1 MVTTSSFFLGMSRS
15 RNSIIEDSGA
25 DDLGGYAFSGGDA
38 ADVAPVRDNTRSQES
53 PSASG
58 SAGDAAAKQATKKK
72 KKLKRQRSDLDSDE
86 ESAEQKAEAEQAAAA
101 AAAAAEREAKE
112 ALRKRKAI
120 RETLETLNAFL
131 DITKKMVDTVVA
143 GMSGGQPK
151 IEEQIRAAI
160 AHGSCTFIRSHS
172 DLSKFSVASKFKNL
186 KLYQQCGVHWLSL
199 LHSVEHANGI
209 LADEMG
215 LGKTAQTSV
224 FLSYIYSIDTKEVV
238 NDFNARLKKE
248 GYGKKRSCL
257 ILVPSSV
264 VDNWCKELRRW
275 APNLKN
281 HIVKYHGP
289 QSARFKIACDVIDDV
304 SKGSFVILVSTMPTV
319 SSKED
324 VRLLR
329 GIREFEYMIVDEA
342 HALKNSETIA
352 YRRLNSSFNIRHRL
366 LLTGTPVQNSQSEL
380 GNLLQFA
387 MPDMFDQ
394 SKINDAINYLIK
406 NYDDAVSEFPALS
419 SLVEP
424 GEIEAYRKTLPAP
437 PSPKAPPK
445 RGRRSKK
452 AAEAAEDAA
461 PTEAD
466 AKEAVGSETPQENQS
481 ESNPVDETAVT
492 EAATAND
499 TDGAASNGESV
510 NQVDVDSVHTPSS
523 PCRPTETLKE
533 ETFKSTSFGSLLG
546 SALSSDANDAFKT
559 AAVSDVRTPTDDTV
573 PLRIGTMSE
582 ESAGKIAT
590 DVDKIKHEST
600 GTENQVTSPKTDGQP
615 ESHTKA
621 SGSSQLPMASGIKA
635 EQSPNLVIGPVPE
648 ESADSFEKF
657 DGLPSDG
664 DFFASEGRP
673 VSIEPS
679 IRVLQ
684 RLIAPFILRRR
695 KRTVMHELPEKNT
708 FLIRC
713 KMVGIQQDLY
723 LKEVESNI
731 EQHRNALIQK
741 YKVPESELRNMCHG
755 RSKNYSIG
763 SRDDFLVKSL
773 IFRMRRICNHPLLVR
788 GAYYKEE
795 LLQKLIKYYAS
806 KVEGYKE
813 NSLERVD
820 KELRSWSDF
829 EMHRSMQT
837 LLSFEPRLERY
848 LIPKEAFMTSAKII
862 ELFKI
867 IDKVEADNRKALVFS
882 QFTMYLDVIE
892 ECLRLNKPEVMYLR
906 LDGGCSTTS
915 RTEMVDEFTNDEKV
929 RLMLVSTK
937 AGGTGLNLTVAST
950 VVLMDQDWNPHNDT
964 QAEDR
969 CHRIGQTQTVEVYK
983 LMCEGTVEEYVMEC
997 CQRKLMLDD
1006 AFSGK
1011 AVSDEGA

>member
-1 MVTTSSFFLGMSRS
+1 MVTTASFFLGVSRS

-25 DDLGGYAFSGGDA
+25 DDLGGYAFSGVDA
-38 ADVAPVRDNTRSQES
+38 ADVVSARGDTRSQES
-53 PSASG
+53 PSAD
-58 SAGDAAAKQATKKK
+58 SAGDAASEQVPKKK

-86 ESAEQKAEAEQAAAA
+86 ESADKKAEAARAA

-120 RETLETLNAFL
+120 RETLETLHAFL
-131 DITKKMVDTVVA
+131 DITKKMTETVVA
-143 GMSGGQPK
+143 GMSGGQLK

-160 AHGSCTFIRSHS
+160 ANGSCTFIRSYS

-224 FLSYIYSIDTKEVV
+224 FLSYIYSIDTKEVA

-248 GYGKKRSCL
+248 GYGTKRSCL

-394 SKINDAINYLIK
+394 SRINDAINYLIK
-406 NYDDAVSEFPALS
+406 NYEDAVSEFPALS

-424 GEIEAYRKTLPAP
+424 GEIEAYKKTLPAP
-437 PSPKAPPK
+437 PPPKAPTK

-452 AAEAAEDAA
+452 AAADAA
-461 PTEAD
+461 NATEAD
-466 AKEAVGSETPQENQS
+466 AGAKEAAGNEEPQEKNQS
-481 ESNPVDETAVT
+481 QPDPTGKTNTNA
-492 EAATAND
+492 AATEND
-499 TDGAASNGESV
+499 AEEAVNNGETV
-510 NQVDVDSVHTPSS
+510 RQVDVDAVHTPRS
-523 PCRPTETLKE
+523 PQRPTEIPKDE
-533 ETFKSTSFGSLLG
+533 VFKSTSFGSLLDSG
-546 SALSSDANDAFKT
+546 LNSDANDGLKDT
-559 AAVSDVRTPTDDTV
+559 EMSDAKSPADYTM
-573 PLRIGTMSE
+573 LRIGSMSDA
-582 ESAGKIAT
+582 SAGGVDA
-590 DVDKIKHEST
+590 DVDRVKCEPTSVEHKDAALKAANQSDSNPST
-600 GTENQVTSPKTDGQP
+600 SDASLLPVADGVKV
-615 ESHTKA
+615 ERN
-621 SGSSQLPMASGIKA
+621 
-635 EQSPNLVIGPVPE
+635 PNLVMGTVDE
-648 ESADSFEKF
+648 ESTDSFERF
-657 DGLPSDG
+657 DSVQSDG
-664 DFFASEGRP
+664 EFFGP
-673 VSIEPS
+673 DGKTVSIEPS

-695 KRTVMHELPEKNT
+695 KRTVMHELPAKNT

-713 KMVGIQQDLY
+713 KMAGIQQDLY

-788 GAYYKEE
+788 GAYYKED

-813 NSLERVD
+813 NSLERVE

-829 EMHRSMQT
+829 EMHRSMQS
-837 LLSFEPRLERY
+837 LLHFEPRLERY
-848 LIPKEAFMTSAKII
+848 LIPKEAFMTSAKVV

-867 IDKVEADNRKALVFS
+867 IDKVEADKRKALVFS

-892 ECLRLNKPEVMYLR
+892 ECLRLNKPEVVYLR
-906 LDGGCSTTS
+906 LDGGCNTNS
-915 RTEMVDEFTNDEKV
+915 RTEMVDQFTNDENV

-983 LMCEGTVEEYVMEC
+983 LLCEGTIEEYVMEC

-1011 AVSDEGA
+1011 AVGEESA